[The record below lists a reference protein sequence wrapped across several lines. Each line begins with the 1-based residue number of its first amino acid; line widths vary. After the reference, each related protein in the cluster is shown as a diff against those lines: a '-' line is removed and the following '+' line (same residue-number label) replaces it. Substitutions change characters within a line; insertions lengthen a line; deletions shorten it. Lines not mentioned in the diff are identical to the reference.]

1 MRTQNTSTGNCDSLI
16 SAASSLL
23 WVVIYFTSPAQGAAT
38 CGSRPALCGFTSGLS
53 RPWKPPPSGDMVPG
67 QLQQS
72 RGQVQP
78 RVHPP
83 QPPCCP
89 CSALATGPSSAFLPI
104 NKKVLDTDNLSPK
117 GFPLEE
123 LLCCYLNDC
132 NRVNPYFN
140 LTFYVHNIYAYY
152 RTLYTHLQRHIYMHT
167 IAYSTVF
174 ALQGLFNPELT
185 GVQCTSSSL

>member
-53 RPWKPPPSGDMVPG
+53 RPWKLPPRSQASSSRAGGRYSLVCTHHSPPAAPALPRPLGRG
-67 QLQQS
+67 HQLW
-72 RGQVQP
+72 
-78 RVHPP
+78 
-83 QPPCCP
+83 
-89 CSALATGPSSAFLPI
+89 FLPI

-132 NRVNPYFN
+132 NGVNPYFN
-140 LTFYVHNIYAYY
+140 LIFYIYNICI
-152 RTLYTHLQRHIYMHT
+152 LQNIIYTYIETYIYMHT
-167 IAYSTVF
+167 VAYSTVF

-185 GVQCTSSSL
+185 GMQCTSSSL

>member
-1 MRTQNTSTGNCDSLI
+1 MEAPSQWGYGPR
-16 SAASSLL
+16 
-23 WVVIYFTSPAQGAAT
+23 PAPAEQGAGTASCVPTTAPLLPLLCPGHWAEAT
-38 CGSRPALCGFTSGLS
+38 
-53 RPWKPPPSGDMVPG
+53 
-67 QLQQS
+67 
-72 RGQVQP
+72 
-78 RVHPP
+78 
-83 QPPCCP
+83 
-89 CSALATGPSSAFLPI
+89 SSAFLPI
-104 NKKVLDTDNLSPK
+104 NKKVLDADNLSPK

-174 ALQGLFNPELT
+174 ALQGLLNPELT